1 MSVMVF
7 VDESRWQP
15 AGKQEQFI
23 TWAGVAFDE
32 NLYNEFCQKI
42 LGLKNKFFKRG
53 EIGDYPLQG
62 RSLLN
67 NRALESYRKVEFIR
81 DLLSL
86 CRLQQVVAFSNTR
99 IVQRDAQGTGRVVN
113 GKFKGKFTWT
123 HQKQSHSRI
132 GLGLDHVIERVNSFM
147 LEEHPG
153 SMAKLV
159 FQSESAIKDR
169 ERTAHLMRLFYK
181 TPLGGGF
188 VAILGS
194 PLFVP
199 ALLSPGSQMADVFAY
214 IINQHH
220 GGRYQMNDFFGE
232 VESMQFI
239 SAFEREKYELR
250 GMSLSQDQ

>member
-1 MSVMVF
+1 MSVLVF

-15 AGKQEQFI
+15 AGKNDQFI

-32 NLYNEFCQKI
+32 IQYDEFCRKV

-62 RSLLN
+62 RSLLC

-86 CRLQQVVAFSNTR
+86 CRLQHVVTFSNTR
-99 IVQRDAQGTGRVVN
+99 IAQSGTHGACRVVDHDL
-113 GKFKGKFTWT
+113 KGKFTST
-123 HQKQSHSRI
+123 RRSESHSRI
-132 GLGLDHVIERVNSFM
+132 GFGLDYLIERINSFM

-153 SMAKLV
+153 AMAKLV
-159 FQSESAIKDR
+159 FQSESVMKDR
-169 ERTAHLMRLFYK
+169 TRTSLLMRLFYK

-188 VAILGS
+188 SSVLGS

-199 ALLSPGSQMADVFAY
+199 ALLSPGAQMADVFAY

-232 VESMQFI
+232 VESMQYV
-239 SAFEREKYELR
+239 SAFERDEYKLR
-250 GMSLSQDQ
+250 GMNLSEC